1 MIQYYKKTLIDL
13 FRTLLCINHQ
23 PFKKHCECLA
33 IQEQL
38 IRKLCYIEN
47 RIRSKKSYLKESKA
61 FFASKPARSIK
72 KDEVK
77 RIRQK
82 IHQTQ
87 VIIKEYQL
95 LIKMFRAVG
104 DGLAFTYLNKYD
116 IKPMAFKQSPGFISG
131 KKGLRFERK
140 ILRLL
145 FKHGE
150 IAIMNDLTNC
160 LRYADMTVVTHG
172 VPKLI
177 EAKKSYSDS
186 PRVRRQLKDSQDMQQ
201 YLFNDV
207 TAELFGPNMK
217 VERSESHA
225 EERDNIERL
234 NMLINKTLSK
244 GEVFKKME
252 DGLYY
257 FAAIADYGYEHFQN
271 RIAKMKRPPMVLFL
285 NRFKFE
291 NIGYYPFTLSIH
303 NPEAL
308 FDFYCGNIVIIII
321 ADTQI
326 ISNKF
331 SNYGLKVKFTHG
343 EYVMSITRRDSARR
357 KGGLTLNVS
366 MHFLGRLAFEFV
378 SLEWFIDEIVAR
390 FNNLSKKDVLAN
402 I

>member
-1 MIQYYKKTLIDL
+1 
-13 FRTLLCINHQ
+13 
-23 PFKKHCECLA
+23 
-33 IQEQL
+33 
-38 IRKLCYIEN
+38 
-47 RIRSKKSYLKESKA
+47 
-61 FFASKPARSIK
+61 
-72 KDEVK
+72 
-77 RIRQK
+77 
-82 IHQTQ
+82 
-87 VIIKEYQL
+87 
-95 LIKMFRAVG
+95 MFRAVG